1 MTTND
6 DQQEGVPCW
15 AIELGCWTMVVLA
28 PILTWV
34 NGPAVSTDQ
43 AVVRGLVFALAL
55 AGGIITTAVRLLR
68 R

>member
-6 DQQEGVPCW
+6 GQEVLPCW
-15 AIELGCWTMVVLA
+15 ALELSCWTMVVLA